1 MAVLDASLGEPDGR
15 LRILHVGIGNLG
27 PGGVATYVRTAVS
40 GLRARGH
47 QVFLTELWPGEKS
60 MDEVEQVLRSSRELI
75 ALIERWR
82 PDATHLHSQL
92 PGYGGIPTASVL
104 TAHEHS
110 SHCPS
115 GGRYLAARGRECHRN
130 FGLFPCLWGRYV
142 DRCGSRVP
150 STVRSQFQLTAA
162 APTFPGIWIAPS
174 RYSRDRLLDRG
185 MSPDRLELVSNPPP
199 ENFGSLSGDRETEP
213 VVVFLGRLVPSKG
226 CDVLLRAMAKLPGR
240 RLRILGDGPERK
252 SLERLARSLGI
263 ESRTHFLGWNSP
275 GRVEEELAKARVLA
289 IPALWPEPFGL
300 VALEAYA
307 TGCPVVASRIGGL
320 LDTVIQGVTGRLV
333 PPGDVPALAAA
344 IGTMLD
350 DPGLANRMG
359 VEGHRLIQ
367 SNFRLSMHLDRLETV
382 YSHSMAP
389 RK

>member
-1 MAVLDASLGEPDGR
+1 
-15 LRILHVGIGNLG
+15 
-27 PGGVATYVRTAVS
+27 
-40 GLRARGH
+40 
-47 QVFLTELWPGEKS
+47 
-60 MDEVEQVLRSSRELI
+60 
-75 ALIERWR
+75 
-82 PDATHLHSQL
+82 
-92 PGYGGIPTASVL
+92 
-104 TAHEHS
+104 
-110 SHCPS
+110 
-115 GGRYLAARGRECHRN
+115 
-130 FGLFPCLWGRYV
+130 
-142 DRCGSRVP
+142 
-150 STVRSQFQLTAA
+150 
-162 APTFPGIWIAPS
+162 
-174 RYSRDRLLDRG
+174 
-185 MSPDRLELVSNPPP
+185 
-199 ENFGSLSGDRETEP
+199 
-213 VVVFLGRLVPSKG
+213 
-226 CDVLLRAMAKLPGR
+226 
-240 RLRILGDGPERK
+240 
-252 SLERLARSLGI
+252 
-263 ESRTHFLGWNSP
+263 
-275 GRVEEELAKARVLA
+275 VEEELAKARVLA